1 MTNSSA
7 GDQMAIS
14 VDRRGSGPAT
24 TIAAKGYFNIKKTCA
39 KTGEVTDFSGSNAI
53 MQDALDAML
62 RGFTSIDGTVATF
75 LALRF
80 SGDSS
85 TDFTPGNDASIP
97 AALGDLVAGTDTVA
111 RTGDYF
117 CFNSGTVG
125 SPVQANIF
133 DGKTLDKNTSGKVFI
148 VANPIQ
154 VTNNHGSLS
163 RTVNCIAIVD
173 DTGTDRLF
181 AVRSVQQTTT
191 SASDYMAA
199 VVLDPGDS
207 LTVTYTIEVSATA

>member
-7 GDQMAIS
+7 GDRMAIS

-62 RGFTSIDGTVATF
+62 KGFTNIDGTVATF
-75 LALRF
+75 LGIVF

-85 TDFTPGNDASIP
+85 TDFTPGNDASVP
-97 AALGDLVAGTDTVA
+97 AALADLVAGTGTIA
-111 RTGDYF
+111 RTGNDSF
-117 CFNSGTVG
+117 CYNPSGTTE
-125 SPVQANIF
+125 SNIF
-133 DGKTLDKNTSGKVFI
+133 TSKTLDKDTSGKVSI
-148 VANPIQ
+148 VAQPIQ
-154 VTNNHGSLS
+154 VTNNHASET

-199 VVLDPGDS
+199 VALDPGDS

>member
-80 SGDSS
+80 SGDST

-97 AALGDLVAGTDTVA
+97 AALADLVAGTGTLA

-117 CFNSGTVG
+117 CFDNSTA
-125 SPVQANIF
+125 QANIF
-133 DGKTLDKNTSGKVFI
+133 HGKTLDKNTSGKVFI

>member
-14 VDRRGSGPAT
+14 VDRRGSAPAT
-24 TIAAKGYFNIKKTCA
+24 TIAAKGYFDIKKICA

-62 RGFTSIDGTVATF
+62 KGFTSIDGTVATF

-80 SGDSS
+80 SGDNS
-85 TDFTPGNDASIP
+85 TNFVAGNDANVP
-97 AALGDLVAGTDTVA
+97 AALADLVAGSGTLA

-117 CFNSGTVG
+117 CYNNSTAE
-125 SPVQANIF
+125 ANIF
-133 DGKTLDKNTSGKVFI
+133 FGKTLDKNTSGEVSI

-154 VTNNHGSLS
+154 VTNNHSSLA
-163 RTVNCIAIVD
+163 RVVNCIAIVD
-173 DTGTDRLF
+173 DLPSGTDRLF

-191 SASDYMAA
+191 TASDYMAA
-199 VVLDPGDS
+199 VSLDPGDS
-207 LTVTYTIEVSATA
+207 LTVTYTVKVTASA

>member
-24 TIAAKGYFNIKKTCA
+24 TIAAKGYFDIKKTCA

-75 LALRF
+75 LVLRF

-85 TDFTPGNDASIP
+85 TDFVAGNDASVP
-97 AALGDLVAGTDTVA
+97 TALADLVAGTATRA

-117 CFNSGTVG
+117 CYDNSTAD
-125 SPVQANIF
+125 ANIF
-133 DGKTLDKNTSGKVFI
+133 FGKTLDKGTSGEVFI

-154 VTNNHGSLS
+154 VTNDHASAT
-163 RTVNCIAIVD
+163 RVVNCIAIVD

-181 AVRSVQQTTT
+181 AVRSAEQTTT
-191 SASDYMAA
+191 TASDYMAA
-199 VVLDPGDS
+199 VSLDPGDS
-207 LTVTYTIEVSATA
+207 LTVTYTVKVTASV